1 MHSVEGKPA
10 NARIRPVDH
19 AGAARPRLR
28 HRQGTTSSVRERGAA
43 RVRSAVGAR
52 RRAGG
57 DAAWT
62 LRGGGAARRALVAT
76 AATDGALGDLSSG
89 ELKRLLT
96 ERGVDFRDCIEKREL
111 VERLR
116 ESVARGDAAGGGG
129 GGAAAGLTE
138 SEAGVVAL
146 FQRCSPSVAN
156 IQTSVLRRES
166 PLSLNAVEVPR
177 GTGSGLRV
185 GRGRARRHELP
196 RDQGRGDGQDL
207 PARARGRARRAAR
220 RRRAR
225 EGPRGAQG
233 RRTFPLLSE
242 RSLSDLAV
250 LKVDAPKSALR
261 PLYALGSSSALLVGQ
276 TCVAIGNP
284 FGLDSTLTTGVVS
297 ALGREVQGVGG
308 RPIKGCVQTDAA
320 INPGNSGG
328 PLLDSRGRLIGVNT
342 AIFSPS
348 GTSAGIGFAIP
359 VDTVRRIVSQIIR
372 YGRVQRPSLGVTVI
386 DDQMLRNFAR
396 QLRRPL
402 EGVLLADVP
411 ADSPPPRRGL
421 RGCVRDVRGGIGLG
435 DLVTA
440 VGDTPVRSVEDL
452 LSAVEE
458 LPAANPVARLTVR
471 RGPSHEKTEMIGV
484 RTVERG
490 QLTRR

>member
-1 MHSVEGKPA
+1 MGSEMC
-10 NARIRPVDH
+10 IR
-19 AGAARPRLR
+19 
-28 HRQGTTSSVRERGAA
+28 
-43 RVRSAVGAR
+43 
-52 RRAGG
+52 
-57 DAAWT
+57 
-62 LRGGGAARRALVAT
+62 
-76 AATDGALGDLSSG
+76 
-89 ELKRLLT
+89 
-96 ERGVDFRDCIEKREL
+96 
-111 VERLR
+111 
-116 ESVARGDAAGGGG
+116 
-129 GGAAAGLTE
+129 
-138 SEAGVVAL
+138 
-146 FQRCSPSVAN
+146 
-156 IQTSVLRRES
+156 
-166 PLSLNAVEVPR
+166 
-177 GTGSGLRV
+177 
-185 GRGRARRHELP
+185 
-196 RDQGRGDGQDL
+196 
-207 PARARGRARRAAR
+207 
-220 RRRAR
+220 
-225 EGPRGAQG
+225 
-233 RRTFPLLSE
+233 
-242 RSLSDLAV
+242 
-250 LKVDAPKSALR
+250 
-261 PLYALGSSSALLVGQ
+261 
-276 TCVAIGNP
+276 
-284 FGLDSTLTTGVVS
+284 DS
-297 ALGREVQGVGG
+297 GREVQGVGG

-411 ADSPPPRRGL
+411 ADSPAAAAGL

-471 RGPSHEKTEMIGV
+471 RGPSHEKTEMISV

>member
-1 MHSVEGKPA
+1 MHASVLWTMLAPRVLAFAIGRAPH
-10 NARIRPVDH
+10 RQF
-19 AGAARPRLR
+19 GSAARLACARPWA
-28 HRQGTTSSVRERGAA
+28 RG
-43 RVRSAVGAR
+43 GAR
-52 RRAGG
+52 GG

-62 LRGGGAARRALVAT
+62 LRGGGAPRAVAT

-177 GTGSGLRV
+177 GTGSGFVWDEDGHVVTNYHVIKDAETAKIFLPEHEGALDARLV
-185 GRGRARRHELP
+185 GAEP
-196 RDQGRGDGQDL
+196 
-207 PARARGRARRAAR
+207 
-220 RRRAR
+220 
-225 EGPRGAQG
+225 EK
-233 RRTFPLLSE
+233 
-242 RSLSDLAV
+242 DLAV

-261 PLYALGSSSALLVGQ
+261 PLYSLGSSSALLVGQ

-411 ADSPPPRRGL
+411 ADSPAAAAGL

-471 RGPSHEKTEMIGV
+471 RGPSHEKTEMISV